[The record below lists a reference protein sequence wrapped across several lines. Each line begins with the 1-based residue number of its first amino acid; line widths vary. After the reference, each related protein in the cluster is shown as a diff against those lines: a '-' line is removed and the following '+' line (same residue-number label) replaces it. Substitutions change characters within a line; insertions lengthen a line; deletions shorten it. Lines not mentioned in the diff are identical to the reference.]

1 MFRKITISLLLCLPV
16 TAIVLLLPSDTYQ
29 AQAGWTDRSPL
40 QIDKTDMRVD
50 PPFLAMTEDKWV
62 DSVFKSLTPE
72 ERIGQLFMVAAWSNK
87 DKKHETEILNLV
99 KNQKIGGLI
108 FMQGGPVRQANLTNK
123 YQKASK
129 VPLLI
134 GMDAEWGPVMRIDSC
149 IGFPHQMQLGAVDND
164 SLVYWFG
171 VEMARQCSLLGV
183 HVSFS
188 PDADVNNNPLNP
200 VIGTR
205 AFGEDK
211 YNVARKSI
219 MYSNGLQDHRVMSCG
234 KHFPGHGD
242 TDSDSHKTLPVI
254 TSSRERLDSL
264 ELYPFRELIRSGVG
278 SIMVAHLSVP
288 ALDTAANLPTT
299 LSRYVI
305 DTLLKQE
312 LQFKGLVFTDAL
324 NMKGVSKSRTPGE
337 VDVKALLAGNDV
349 LLFSGDVPNAIIL
362 IQDAIKKGEI
372 TQAEIDARCKKIL
385 ATKKWCGLDKKKRV
399 ATKGLYAALNDRSA
413 DWLCRRIGEASMT
426 LLNNKNNLV
435 PFMNLETHRIASI
448 SVGQKKDN
456 MFQERL
462 SCYAP
467 MQNHII
473 PYDAK
478 SDSINALLGRLGNND
493 IVILGIHKV
502 SQRPANNFGGLSDL
516 PDQLIDTLLKMNKKI
531 VAVLFGSPYALN
543 EIKGIERCD
552 VVVEAYED
560 QAYIEDLA
568 AQALFG
574 GTAFSGNL
582 PVSLNNWKGKTGI
595 TTPDATR
602 LKYTMPEE
610 LGVSAATIKRIDSI
624 VNKGITDKAYPGCQV
639 YAAKDGK
646 VFLMKSYGHFTYEK
660 THPVNNMDLYDIA
673 SVTKIMATTPSVMR
687 MVDDSTL
694 DLDKRLGNYL
704 PELHG
709 TNKDS
714 IIIRQML
721 AHKAGLPAWIP
732 FYLRTQEKDGSLKK
746 DVYRKTFSDSFP
758 IYVAPRMFIAAHYKD
773 TIYKRIN
780 ECEITPGHKYLYSD
794 LGYYYMK
801 EIIENQQHMLL
812 SDYTMKTFY
821 APLGLPTMGY
831 QPRLRFASARCAPTE
846 NDTKWRKQQLQ
857 ADVHDQGAAMLGG
870 IGGHAGVFSNAND
883 VGVMMQLYLNGGTYG
898 GKRYFQTATVDEFT
912 KYQYEDCRRGV
923 CFDKP
928 EPDPKKVNPAC
939 DSISGESF
947 GHQGFTGT
955 QAWADPET
963 GLVFVFLSNRVYP
976 DAEPNK
982 LAKEGIRGK
991 IMQELVMEFC
1001 GKEK

>member
-1 MFRKITISLLLCLPV
+1 MPV
-16 TAIVLLLPSDTYQ
+16 AGIVLLLPSDSYQ

-40 QIDKTDMRVD
+40 QLDKSDLRID
-50 PPFLAMTEDKWV
+50 PPFLAMSDDKWV

-108 FMQGGPVRQANLTNK
+108 FMQGGPIRQVNLTNK

-134 GMDAEWGPVMRIDSC
+134 AMDAEWGPVMRIDSC

-164 SLVYWFG
+164 SLVYLFG

-211 YNVARKSI
+211 YNVARKAI
-219 MYSNGLQDHRVMSCG
+219 MYSNGLQDNRVMSCG

-264 ELYPFRELIRSGVG
+264 ELYPFDQLIHSGVG

-288 ALDTAANLPTT
+288 ALDTTANLPTT

-362 IQDAIKKGEI
+362 IQEAIKKGEI

-435 PFMNLETHRIASI
+435 PFMNLETHHIASI
-448 SVGQKKDN
+448 SIGQKKDN
-456 MFQERL
+456 LFQERL

-478 SDSINALLGRLGNND
+478 SDSINALLSRLGSND

-531 VAVLFGSPYALN
+531 VAVMFGSPYALN

-552 VVVEAYED
+552 VVVQAYED
-560 QAYIEDLA
+560 QQYIEDLA

-595 TTPDATR
+595 TTPDGTR

-610 LGVSAATIKRIDSI
+610 LGVSTATIKRIDSI

-660 THPVNNMDLYDIA
+660 THAVNNMDLYDIA

-714 IIIRQML
+714 IVIREML

-732 FYLRTQEKDGSLKK
+732 FYLKTQDKEGNLKK
-746 DVYRKTFSDSFP
+746 NVYRKTFSDSFP
-758 IYVAPRMFIAAHYKD
+758 VYVAPRMFIAAHYKD

-801 EIIENQQHMLL
+801 EIIENEQKMLL

-898 GKRYFQTATVDEFT
+898 GKRYFQTTTVDEFT

-1001 GKEK
+1001 GPKK